1 MAFDESNGGGIGMN
15 MPVAPAYGG
24 YNNGGFGGDW
34 AWIIILL
41 LCGWGGMGG
50 FGGANGM
57 FFDYP
62 WIANGQQMIS
72 NNTNNGFRDAMLN
85 DGISGIRDNL
95 YGISNQLCNGF
106 AGVTASV
113 TNGFAQAEIAENS
126 RQMANMNQ
134 MYGIQSALQNCCC
147 ENRASIAD
155 LKYTLAAEAC
165 ATRNAS
171 AMNTRDIIE
180 NQTRIGQS
188 ILDKLCQQELDAER
202 RENQNLRSELMYAR
216 GQASQVAQTSAIEA
230 SQAAQTQYIVNR
242 VAPYPIPAYIVT
254 NPTAGAT
261 PAA

>member
-1 MAFDESNGGGIGMN
+1 MAFDESNGNGMY

-24 YNNGGFGGDW
+24 YGNNGFGSDW

-50 FGGANGM
+50 YGGANGM

-85 DGISGIRDNL
+85 DGITGIRDGIS
-95 YGISNQLCNGF
+95 GISNQLCNGF

-113 TNGFAQAEIAENS
+113 TNGFAQAEIAENG

-134 MYGIQSALQNCCC
+134 MYDIQSALQNCCC

-155 LKYTLAAEAC
+155 LKYTLASEAC
-165 ATRNAS
+165 ATRS
-171 AMNTRDIIE
+171 ANTA
-180 NQTRIGQS
+180 NTQA
-188 ILDKLCQQELDAER
+188 ILDKLCALELDNAR
-202 RENQNLRSELMYAR
+202 RENEQLRSELMYAR
-216 GQASQVAQTSAIEA
+216 GQASQVAQTNAIEA
-230 SQAAQTQYIVNR
+230 SQNAQTQYIVNR

>member
-1 MAFDESNGGGIGMN
+1 MAFDESNGNGMY

-24 YNNGGFGGDW
+24 YNNNGFGGDW

-41 LCGWGGMGG
+41 LCGWGGMGFG
-50 FGGANGM
+50 GMGGWGGANGM

-85 DGISGIRDNL
+85 DGITGIRDGIS
-95 YGISNQLCNGF
+95 GISNQLCNGF

-113 TNGFAQAEIAENS
+113 TNGFAQAEIAENG

-134 MYGIQSALQNCCC
+134 MFDIQSALQNCCC

-155 LKYTLAAEAC
+155 LKYTLASEAC
-165 ATRNAS
+165 ATRS
-171 AMNTRDIIE
+171 ANTA
-180 NQTRIGQS
+180 NTQA
-188 ILDKLCQQELDAER
+188 ILDKLCSLELDNAR
-202 RENQNLRSELMYAR
+202 RENEQLRSELMYAR
-216 GQASQVAQTSAIEA
+216 GQASQVAQTNAIEA
-230 SQAAQTQYIVNR
+230 SQNAQTQYIVNR

-254 NPTAGAT
+254 NPTTGAT

>member
-1 MAFDESNGGGIGMN
+1 MAFEESNGNGMY

-24 YNNGGFGGDW
+24 YGNNGFGGDW

-50 FGGANGM
+50 YGGANGM

-85 DGISGIRDNL
+85 DGITGIRDGIS
-95 YGISNQLCNGF
+95 GISNQLCNGF

-113 TNGFAQAEIAENS
+113 TNGFAQAEIAENG

-134 MYGIQSALQNCCC
+134 MFDIQSALQNCCC

-155 LKYTLAAEAC
+155 LKYTLASEAC
-165 ATRNAS
+165 ATRS
-171 AMNTRDIIE
+171 ANTA
-180 NQTRIGQS
+180 NTQA
-188 ILDKLCQQELDAER
+188 ILDKLCALELDNAR
-202 RENQNLRSELMYAR
+202 RENEQLRSELMYAR
-216 GQASQVAQTSAIEA
+216 GQASQVAQTNAIEA
-230 SQAAQTQYIVNR
+230 SQNAQTQYIVNR

-254 NPTAGAT
+254 NPTTGAT
-261 PAA
+261 SAA

>member
-1 MAFDESNGGGIGMN
+1 MTFDESNGNGMY
-15 MPVAPAYGG
+15 MPVVPAYGG
-24 YNNGGFGGDW
+24 YGNNGGFGGDW

-50 FGGANGM
+50 YGGANGM

-85 DGISGIRDNL
+85 DGISGIRDGIS
-95 YGISNQLCNGF
+95 GISNQLCNGF

-113 TNGFAQAEIAENS
+113 TNGFAQAEIAENG

-134 MYGIQSALQNCCC
+134 MFGIQSALQNCCC

-155 LKYTLAAEAC
+155 LKYTLASEAC
-165 ATRNAS
+165 ATRS
-171 AMNTRDIIE
+171 ANTA
-180 NQTRIGQS
+180 NTQA
-188 ILDKLCQQELDAER
+188 ILDKLCALELDNAR
-202 RENQNLRSELMYAR
+202 REAEQLRSELMYAR
-216 GQASQVAQTSAIEA
+216 GQASQVAQTNAIEA

-254 NPTAGAT
+254 NPTTGAA